1 MERDANHLEAVVR
14 EACNSSSGGA
24 DGSLLAGVVGP
35 SGLMIPAGQGN
46 CAVEALMQ
54 VPSAT
59 NASSSLAA
67 AGAGAPGVAGA
78 AVPWSALSQLP
89 KSCIS
94 AVQQLTGRFQ
104 FLWGI
109 YRAHSRRWVR
119 GWMVVWTRLFP
130 LSFCA
135 HSPSSAPPPS
145 SLPAAVRT
153 RLCSPPSRASMRC
166 AT

>member
-109 YRAHSRRWVR
+109 YRAHSRRRVGRR
-119 GWMVVWTRLFP
+119 GGCTDTHTHWRMPTLLSLSYPIHSAKCDVWARFFP
-130 LSFCA
+130 LS
-135 HSPSSAPPPS
+135 
-145 SLPAAVRT
+145 
-153 RLCSPPSRASMRC
+153 
-166 AT
+166 